1 MSMSECARAASAAE
15 ARFRINAPI
24 APARA
29 PRIVALD
36 EGAAGVVR
44 NVATR
49 EWTNARFL
57 VCERPAPGAGGAGG
71 VPGDG
76 LVLRDVHGRLVPLSE
91 VLARADAVF
100 MVATDD
106 TGAAWARTI
115 GKACLERGVMTA
127 GFVLAYGYEADD
139 AVSAL
144 RPHARV
150 LLPTADESDV
160 IEVLR
165 ALRA

>member
-1 MSMSECARAASAAE
+1 MSMSNCAGAASAAE

-36 EGAAGVVR
+36 AGAAGVAR
-44 NVATR
+44 RVAGH
-49 EWTNARFL
+49 EWANARFF
-57 VCERPAPGAGGAGG
+57 VCEGLAPGANGGDAS
-71 VPGDG
+71 PDSLLLCDIDG
-76 LVLRDVHGRLVPLSE
+76 TPILLSE
-91 VLARADAVF
+91 ELTCADAVF

-106 TGAAWARTI
+106 SGAACAWVI
-115 GKACLERGVMTA
+115 GRACAERGVMTA
-127 GFVLAYGYEADD
+127 GFVLGDGFEADG
-139 AVSAL
+139 AVVGL
-144 RPHARV
+144 RPHVRV

>member
-1 MSMSECARAASAAE
+1 MAKSDSARAASAAE

-36 EGAAGVVR
+36 AEAAGIVR
-44 NVATR
+44 RVAGHK
-49 EWTNARFL
+49 WVNARFV
-57 VCERPAPGAGGAGG
+57 VCEGLAPGATGG
-71 VPGDG
+71 DDSTDS
-76 LVLRDVHGRLVPLSE
+76 LLLRDIDGTPVLLSE
-91 VLARADAVF
+91 ELTRADTVF

-106 TGAAWARTI
+106 SGAPCARAI
-115 GKACLERGVMTA
+115 GRACAERGVMTA
-127 GFVLAYGYEADD
+127 GVVLGEGYEADG
-139 AVSAL
+139 AVAGL
-144 RPHARV
+144 RPHAHV